1 MYFDIKFTYKSIV
14 VFFFTLS
21 FQLFAEMASSTSERQ
36 QRFFAKQGSQLISSW
51 IEKDLD
57 EISNEESSDNDS
69 VFSDD
74 ESDHH
79 NTSSIDRVGVA
90 YCCYQLYH

>member
-1 MYFDIKFTYKSIV
+1 
-14 VFFFTLS
+14 
-21 FQLFAEMASSTSERQ
+21 MASSTSERQ
-36 QRFFAKQGSQLISSW
+36 QQFLAEKGSQLISSW
-51 IEKDLD
+51 IENDLD

-74 ESDHH
+74 ESDYP
-79 NTSSIDRVGVA
+79 NTSNIDQVGVA